1 MGNFF
6 TYLIT
11 HRPLLEV
18 TELFPRQ
25 AMNELFQREIRDA
38 LPRVEDP
45 HIKEDLESLS
55 KMDFV
60 GYIDRALRNASI
72 GDEELDEMVQRV
84 VVKLLVSPGSLFRG
98 WNLSTPM
105 TARLKLAVRNS
116 AITIGER
123 TAKRR
128 KRTQELS
135 PDLPAGRAG
144 STDDLVHEF
153 RLWLRLRYGETAVRV
168 FDARLAGEDIKGLI
182 GTDGIPS
189 AYALKRIVQ
198 GIKAGAMAWT
208 KSDPEL
214 NFLVQKMM
222 DAEAGTVA
230 KRLGRKEPQP
240 TR

>member
-1 MGNFF
+1 MGKFLA
-6 TYLIT
+6 YLIT
-11 HRPLLEV
+11 RRPLLEV

-38 LPRVEDP
+38 LPQIDDP
-45 HIKEDLESLS
+45 RIKEDLASLAA
-55 KMDFV
+55 MDFV
-60 GYIDRALRNASI
+60 GYIDRSLRRAGI
-72 GDEELDEMVQRV
+72 GDEELDDAVQRV
-84 VVKLLVSPGSLFRG
+84 VVKLLVSPGGLFRG
-98 WNLSTPM
+98 WNRSTPM

-198 GIKAGAMAWT
+198 QIKAGAMAWT
-208 KSDPEL
+208 KSDPKL

-222 DAEAGTVA
+222 GEEAETVA
-230 KRLGRKEPQP
+230 KRSRRKEPA
-240 TR
+240 TSR

>member
-1 MGNFF
+1 
-6 TYLIT
+6 
-11 HRPLLEV
+11 
-18 TELFPRQ
+18 
-25 AMNELFQREIRDA
+25 
-38 LPRVEDP
+38 
-45 HIKEDLESLS
+45 
-55 KMDFV
+55 MDFV

-84 VVKLLVSPGSLFRG
+84 FVKLLVSPGSLFRG
-98 WNLSTPM
+98 WNRSTPM

-135 PDLPAGRAG
+135 HDLPAGRAG

-168 FDARLAGEDIKGLI
+168 FDARLAGEDIKVLI

-198 GIKAGAMAWT
+198 EIKAGAMAWT